1 MDTHNIESMDDLRTK
16 ISGMIR
22 RYNNLPPGERKGQ
35 ASAFSCEVKQYELM
49 LKYFRSKHE
58 MENKEDLKALIEEV
72 EELKRSMT
80 LKAV

>member
-1 MDTHNIESMDDLRTK
+1 MDTHNIETMDDLRIK

-22 RYNNLPPGERKGQ
+22 RFNNLTPGERKGQ
-35 ASAFSCEVKQYELM
+35 SSAFSCEAKQYELL

-58 MENKEDLKALIEEV
+58 MENKEDLKSLIEEV

-80 LKAV
+80 